1 MAKYNRENQNAWR
14 YFGDMKILLL
24 GKNGQLGSDIFDYIT
39 KNEQRAELTA
49 LCRDELDVAELWGL
63 EKRLLG
69 LDFDVL
75 INCTS
80 IHKTDDI
87 EESADE
93 AFKVNAKAVQV
104 MAKVSNLKNVKFIH
118 ISTDYVFG
126 GSVHV
131 EPIKEAE
138 PCAPINIYGAS
149 KALGEQFALM
159 VHQQAF
165 IIRVASLFGV
175 RGASGKGGN
184 FIETMIR
191 LFKERDTVT
200 VVSDQIMSPTYTADI
215 AEVVCKG
222 ILNNM
227 DPGIYH
233 IVNSGYCS
241 WYELAKYVANKLE
254 SDCNVV
260 PCSSEQ
266 YKSVAVRPNYSVL
279 DNSKITSLVGN
290 IPTWNNAVDRYL
302 IAKGHIS

>member
-1 MAKYNRENQNAWR
+1 
-14 YFGDMKILLL
+14 MKILLL
-24 GKNGQLGSDIFDYIT
+24 GKNGQLGSDIFDYVT
-39 KNEQRAELTA
+39 KNEQIAELIA
-49 LCRDELDVAELWGL
+49 LCRDELDVAELWEL
-63 EKRLLG
+63 ENRLLA

-87 EESADE
+87 EESADQ

-104 MAKVSNLKNVKFIH
+104 MAKVSKLKNAKFIH

-126 GSVHV
+126 GNVYA
-131 EPIKEAE
+131 EPIRETE

-159 VHQQAF
+159 AHQQTF

-191 LFKERDTVT
+191 HFKERDTVT
-200 VVSDQIMSPTYTADI
+200 VVSDQKMSPTYTADI
-215 AEVVCKG
+215 AELVCKG
-222 ILNNM
+222 VLNNM
-227 DPGIYH
+227 KPGIYH
-233 IVNSGYCS
+233 VVNSGYCS
-241 WYELAKYVANKLE
+241 WYELAKYVANKLG
-254 SDCNVV
+254 SDCNIVS
-260 PCSSEQ
+260 CSSEE
-266 YKSVAVRPNYSVL
+266 YKSLAIRPIYSVL

>member
-1 MAKYNRENQNAWR
+1 
-14 YFGDMKILLL
+14 MKILLL
-24 GKNGQLGSDIFDYIT
+24 GKNGQLGSDIFDYLN
-39 KNEQRAELTA
+39 KNEQRAELIA
-49 LCRDELDVAELWGL
+49 LCWDDLDVAEPWEL

-104 MAKVSNLKNVKFIH
+104 MAKVSKLKNAKFIH

-126 GSVHV
+126 GNVHV
-131 EPIKEAE
+131 EPIIEAE
-138 PCAPINIYGAS
+138 RCAPINIYGAS

-159 VHQQAF
+159 AHQQTF

-191 LFKERDTVT
+191 LFQERDTVT
-200 VVSDQIMSPTYTADI
+200 VVSDQVMSPTYTADI
-215 AEVVCKG
+215 AELVCKG
-222 ILNNM
+222 VLNNLN
-227 DPGIYH
+227 PGIYH
-233 IVNSGYCS
+233 FVNSGYCS
-241 WYELAKYVANKLE
+241 WYELAKYVANKLG
-254 SDCNVV
+254 SDCNIV
-260 PCSSEQ
+260 PCSSEE
-266 YKSVAVRPNYSVL
+266 YKSVAIRPKYSVL
-279 DNSKITSLVGN
+279 DNSKITSLVGK